1 MKRIYDIILL
11 CILRGF
17 NLKQDLC
24 VFLSVFFVV
33 TIFETTENTKRR
45 NSFKQD

>member
-33 TIFETTENTKRR
+33 TIFETTENTKAE
-45 NSFKQD
+45 